1 MVYHHVQ
8 ILSLSLFC
16 VDRNAIINA
25 WQMSD
30 WGEISPSTLPYH
42 NTRYLLRSQDSV
54 GQACASNATLAFPIS
69 PFICGLLYKC
79 ASLTVHHG
87 HSTLTEDLSPATV
100 TTNYTNW
107 VATCTSR
114 VLNYSTYSVYPLASY
129 SSIAHQ
135 ALLIRHNVHIRNSM
149 YVYRHTYVS
158 CVHAY
163 SVHLYIPVVCCVS
176 CIDYAWPSQSSGW
189 SRSTDVGSSVW

>member
-30 WGEISPSTLPYH
+30 WGEISPSTLPCH

-54 GQACASNATLAFPIS
+54 GQAYASNATLAFPIS

-114 VLNYSTYSVYPLASY
+114 VLNYSTYVYILNIIWQNCTSCFADKTQCEY
-129 SSIAHQ
+129 
-135 ALLIRHNVHIRNSM
+135 
-149 YVYRHTYVS
+149 TYVS
-158 CVHAY
+158 CVRAY

-176 CIDYAWPSQSSGW
+176 CIDYAWPSQSSGR